1 MTATTQD
8 GSRDKIVLRDVH
20 LGDLPIF
27 FEQQLDLEAIQ
38 MAAFTRKDPSDRE
51 AFMAH
56 WGRIMADVNINIQT
70 IARSKL

>member
-38 MAAFTRKDPSDRE
+38 MAAFTRKDPSDR
-51 AFMAH
+51 
-56 WGRIMADVNINIQT
+56 
-70 IARSKL
+70 